1 LLEFPVMVPARRRGT
16 RLAIAAWR
24 PPLYKEAAG
33 RARGAA
39 AEAMMTKGTRQALVS
54 AAVFGLLLV
63 MLVSVDQRVRER
75 ATQMVSRGDGL
86 SSMGDRATDLG
97 GALLSAFRH
106 QSIEN
111 APLLVFATVGAVLV
125 VFMLKV

>member
-1 LLEFPVMVPARRRGT
+1 VR
-16 RLAIAAWR
+16 AA
-24 PPLYKEAAG
+24 P
-33 RARGAA
+33 A

-86 SSMGDRATDLG
+86 SSIGDRTKDLG
-97 GALLSAFRH
+97 GALLSAVRH

-111 APLLVFATVGAVLV
+111 APLVVFATVGAVLV